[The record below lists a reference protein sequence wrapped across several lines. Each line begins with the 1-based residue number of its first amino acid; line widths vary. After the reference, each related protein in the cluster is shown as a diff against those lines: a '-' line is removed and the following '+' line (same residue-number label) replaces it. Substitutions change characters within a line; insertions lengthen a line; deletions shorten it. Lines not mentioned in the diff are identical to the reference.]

1 MWSQIISSSSRTP
14 ILPSDNYCLMTI
26 FWPCP
31 EVAIISDTHCTSASG
46 AKVAEWKSLF
56 VRITGKHK
64 PSDWFFSPSNLLL
77 HEFLIHNHWKLTPAT
92 THVWQANNISTAQL
106 NSVAVAGREAA
117 ARRPPSYP
125 IQSSPVSR
133 G

>member
-1 MWSQIISSSSRTP
+1 MLWSHQYKIRTKSVDLYK
-14 ILPSDNYCLMTI
+14 IRTKSLGFGKDNKTECFSNVHLHLV
-26 FWPCP
+26 P
-31 EVAIISDTHCTSASG
+31 
-46 AKVAEWKSLF
+46 KVAEWKSLF